1 MIETENGIQDCKHEW
16 KRDSGFYIHSKVAKE
31 LFFRREVQ
39 VEVCVKCGIIKLP
52 DDIVPLEGYV

>member
-1 MIETENGIQDCKHEW
+1 MIETENRIQDCKHEW

-52 DDIVPLEGYV
+52 DCHYW